1 MSATKAE
8 SGRRFWAGR
17 SALIMPALLVVLGV
31 FLIIGIQDMDI
42 SGKDSLFGPK
52 AFPWITAVGC
62 FIVAAFL
69 AISILRNPEIP
80 EVDEEGTSADP
91 SSNWRAV
98 AITVGSFVGFAVLL
112 QPAGWIISAAL
123 VFWGLTVGLGN
134 TRYVFNLLIGLA
146 ASSIMQLIFAGML
159 GLNLPAGVMGM
170 F

>member
-1 MSATKAE
+1 MSTTAVDT
-8 SGRRFWAGR
+8 GNRFWAGR

-31 FLIIGIQDMDI
+31 FLVVGIQDMDV

-52 AFPWITAVGC
+52 AFPWITAIGC
-62 FIVAAFL
+62 FIVAALL
-69 AISILRNPEIP
+69 AISIIANPEIP
-80 EVDEEGTSADP
+80 EPDEEGSAADL

-98 AITVGSFVGFAVLL
+98 AITVGSFVAFAVLL
-112 QPAGWIISAAL
+112 EPAGWIIAAAV

-146 ASSIMQLIFAGML
+146 ASSIMQLVFAGML
-159 GLNLPAGVMGM
+159 GLNLPPGVMEM